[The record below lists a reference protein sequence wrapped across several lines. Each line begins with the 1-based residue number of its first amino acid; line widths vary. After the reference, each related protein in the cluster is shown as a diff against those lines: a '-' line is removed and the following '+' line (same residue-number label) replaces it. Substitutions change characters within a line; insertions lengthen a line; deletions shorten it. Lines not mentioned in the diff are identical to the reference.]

1 MIPRPQTGNM
11 KKLDQST
18 FRGEGWERVTDSQE
32 LLSIL
37 QAIEVN
43 DDEYRCMYVL
53 TGADEH
59 VVSASG
65 STSLLEVWAGWHE
78 IPHSGSIF
86 VCLYDRGKSYA
97 E

>member
-1 MIPRPQTGNM
+1 MIPISQTGQM
-11 KKLDQST
+11 KKLDQLT
-18 FRGEGWERVTDSQE
+18 FQGKGWELVTDSQE

-59 VVSASG
+59 GVCVSG
-65 STSLLEVWAGWHE
+65 STCLLEVWAGWQE
-78 IPHSGSIF
+78 IPHTGSIF
-86 VCLYDRGKSYA
+86 VCLYDRGKSYT